1 MNISL
6 CSEFFRGGKSPDS
19 LRDELK
25 LATEQKDRPTLEKL
39 IEEGEHVEYPELAY
53 EMREAR
59 LTLKELGGGYGGQIY
74 IFDILFYFKVCFV
87 LKKQNNHILTFYF
100 VSKAND

>member
-1 MNISL
+1 M

-25 LATEQKDRPTLEKL
+25 LATEQKDRANLEKL
-39 IEEGEHVEYPELAY
+39 IDEGEHAEYPELTY

-59 LTLKELGGGYGGQIY
+59 LALKQLGGGYGGQGY
-74 IFDILFYFKVCFV
+74 LF
-87 LKKQNNHILTFYF
+87 ILT
-100 VSKAND
+100 